1 MLAANMQAFTA
12 PLTSSRGLPNIAYND
27 PRVFAFE
34 RDHVLGNSWA
44 AIGFASE
51 LPGPGFA
58 RPVDF
63 MGVPLLMLRDRN
75 SNLKVFHNV
84 CSHRGMKL
92 VSEATQLRAVIRCPY
107 HSWSYGFDGQL
118 KSTPC
123 IGGTDRDSCAGF
135 DKGEHGLRPV
145 QFALWMD
152 IVFIN
157 LSGQAR
163 DFDDFIA
170 PLEARWHQYL
180 GARNSSEIRPGTTDA
195 YLELDVACNWKL
207 AVENYCEAYHL
218 PWVHPS
224 LNTYSPLD
232 QHFHIM
238 EGDDMS
244 GQGTHRYE
252 LASFADIQ
260 MPLIDSWPA
269 DKLNHAEYISL
280 YPNTLLGVQADHF
293 FAVIVSPQRPD
304 RSVEKLQISYVGDAA
319 TADAYSACR
328 ETVLKSWETVFRED
342 IFAVEGMQVGRKSP
356 GFDGGILTPVQ
367 DAPTHHFHR
376 WVAHAYAAA
385 LDVIQT
391 R

>member
-1 MLAANMQAFTA
+1 M
-12 PLTSSRGLPNIAYND
+12 
-27 PRVFAFE
+27 
-34 RDHVLGNSWA
+34 
-44 AIGFASE
+44 
-51 LPGPGFA
+51 
-58 RPVDF
+58 
-63 MGVPLLMLRDRN
+63 
-75 SNLKVFHNV
+75 
-84 CSHRGMKL
+84 
-92 VSEATQLRAVIRCPY
+92 
-107 HSWSYGFDGQL
+107 DGD
-118 KSTPC
+118 
-123 IGGTDRDSCAGF
+123 G
-135 DKGEHGLRPV
+135 
-145 QFALWMD
+145 
-152 IVFIN
+152 
-157 LSGQAR
+157 
-163 DFDDFIA
+163 
-170 PLEARWHQYL
+170 
-180 GARNSSEIRPGTTDA
+180 
-195 YLELDVACNWKL
+195 
-207 AVENYCEAYHL
+207 
-218 PWVHPS
+218 
-224 LNTYSPLD
+224 
-232 QHFHIM
+232 
-238 EGDDMS
+238 MS

-342 IFAVEGMQVGRKSP
+342 VFAVEGMQAGRKSP